1 MTTTF
6 DTLAAAQRMENAGLD
21 RKHAAA
27 IAATVREV
35 ADSAAEAATANHT
48 QLATKADLTELRQAT
63 TADLAELRQATKA
76 DLTELRQATK
86 AELAELRQSTK
97 AELAELRQGTK
108 AGLAELRQ
116 AARADLYRA
125 LWLQA
130 AGIVGAITALAGIA
144 VALAT
149 LVGNANQ

>member
-48 QLATKADLTELRQAT
+48 QL
-63 TADLAELRQATKA
+63 ATKA

>member
-48 QLATKADLTELRQAT
+48 QLATKADLN
-63 TADLAELRQATKA
+63 
-76 DLTELRQATK
+76 ELRQATK
-86 AELAELRQSTK
+86 AELAELR
-97 AELAELRQGTK
+97 